1 MLNVKQLIFLLFT
14 TLIFLISS
22 FNTLYSSSIFSSYYF
37 NNDSAKSENTTTI
50 KKIVIDPGHGG
61 KDSGTMGTKRYKRYE
76 KDIALDVSLKLG
88 NYISMAFPNVE
99 IIYTRKTDVFL
110 ELNER
115 TEIANNLN
123 ADLFIS
129 VHCDGFTNPTP
140 SGASVFVMGMSKL
153 KANMDVAMRENSAIY
168 MEDNY
173 QQKYDGFDP
182 TSAESYIVFSLMQN
196 IHLNQSLKLAEE
208 VEKEFSIRAN
218 RKSRGVK
225 QAPFY
230 VISRT
235 NMPSVLIECGF
246 LTNPTEEDYLHSEIG
261 QDYIASAIFRAF
273 RSYKNS
279 VEITEEKIIAPI
291 SEINI
296 NNNILKDTLKVS
308 YNVSYKVQIGT
319 YLKSMLNA
327 PNFKDLDSEEIKING
342 TFKYYVLSDN
352 NKNNADL
359 LKNNLVDLGF
369 KGAFV
374 VAFLNDKQ
382 ISTQEAL
389 NLQNK

>member
-1 MLNVKQLIFLLFT
+1 VLNVKQLIFLLFT

-110 ELNER
+110 ELNDR

-235 NMPSVLIECGF
+235 NMPSILIECGF

-308 YNVSYKVQIGT
+308 YNVSYKVQIVT

-327 PNFKDLDSEEIKING
+327 PNFKDLDSEEIKTNG

>member
-235 NMPSVLIECGF
+235 NMPSILIECGF

-279 VEITEEKIIAPI
+279 VEITEEKIIVPI

-296 NNNILKDTLKVS
+296 NNNILKDTLKAS

>member
-88 NYISMAFPNVE
+88 NYISLAFPNVE

-279 VEITEEKIIAPI
+279 VEITEEKIIVPI

-296 NNNILKDTLKVS
+296 NNNILKDSLKVS

>member
-235 NMPSVLIECGF
+235 NMPSILIECGF

-279 VEITEEKIIAPI
+279 VEITEEKIIVPI

>member
-1 MLNVKQLIFLLFT
+1 VLNVKQLIFLLFT

-182 TSAESYIVFSLMQN
+182 SSAESYIVFSLMQN

-235 NMPSVLIECGF
+235 NMPSILIECGF

-279 VEITEEKIIAPI
+279 VEITEEKIIVPI

-296 NNNILKDTLKVS
+296 NNNILKDSLKVS

>member
-37 NNDSAKSENTTTI
+37 NNDSSKSENTTTI

-279 VEITEEKIIAPI
+279 VEITEEKIIVPI

-296 NNNILKDTLKVS
+296 NNNIFKDTLKVS

>member
-37 NNDSAKSENTTTI
+37 NNDSTKSENTTTI

-279 VEITEEKIIAPI
+279 VEITEEKIIVPI

-296 NNNILKDTLKVS
+296 NNNILKDTLKIS

>member
-1 MLNVKQLIFLLFT
+1 VLNVKQLIFLLFT

-235 NMPSVLIECGF
+235 NMPSILIECGF

-279 VEITEEKIIAPI
+279 VEITEEKIIVPI